1 MRSCVLRAL
10 KKRLDLVCALVLLAL
25 CLGLAGGPA
34 MADRGVPIDNNTDEI
49 WSDADNAQTM
59 ALPFPVNYGAGLQ
72 SSVTVQLPSSFT
84 VQPSGPA
91 LAAVGLTFTSSP
103 SEVLFAKVIG
113 GSDPFQQR
121 PAVRLGNA
129 TETSTPLH
137 PVSEA
142 STFDFGVA
150 YNLNGPAPADTSD
163 CDISGITMACY
174 GPMTDSAIFQFIDKS
189 GSGNPGDFELIL
201 QCINECT
208 NIGFNLGGLNFS
220 ADDFIPV
227 HESGRCP
234 GAGQLGTY
242 ADWSWPDWRYLEA
255 AAQARVPAGL
265 KHRKG
270 GLNGALF
277 SLHQLQS
284 SGQAMGGVASPR
296 ARALPAAKGSGRPRQ
311 SAWAP

>member
-1 MRSCVLRAL
+1 VRSCVLRAL
-10 KKRLDLVCALVLLAL
+10 KKQSDLVCALVLVAL
-25 CLGLAGGPA
+25 CLGLAAGPA

-59 ALPFPVNYGAGLQ
+59 ALPFPVNYGAGPQ

-84 VQPSGPA
+84 AQPSGPA

-103 SEVLFAKVIG
+103 SDVLFAKVIG

-163 CDISGITMACY
+163 CDISGIRMACY

-201 QCINECT
+201 ECINECT

-220 ADDFIPV
+220 ADDFNPSAPQPPQFISFTPMQSNFGGANGIWTFLFTNPAAV
-227 HESGRCP
+227 PEP
-234 GAGQLGTY
+234 GSWALMLIGLG
-242 ADWSWPDWRYLEA
+242 LI
-255 AAQARVPAGL
+255 
-265 KHRKG
+265 
-270 GLNGALF
+270 GATLRR
-277 SLHQLQS
+277 
-284 SGQAMGGVASPR
+284 R
-296 ARALPAAKGSGRPRQ
+296 ARHAYQPG
-311 SAWAP
+311 